1 MANLILAIIILSI
14 FLLLIAE
21 TVTVRLTHNGE
32 TVIKFDFILFQFLL
46 YPSRKHTKPKKRR
59 SGLLQSFKKKL
70 ANAGAMK
77 KAFDFFLGH
86 SLITVHEINLP
97 INTSDPAKFA
107 LLSQNASTLILML
120 LTYLSLKT
128 ETLNSEDYSFVTNE
142 LNTTTLDVT
151 LKTGLYTI
159 IISALLFYIERK
171 KIKRKQ
177 RQRFVG
183 NKNE

>member
-1 MANLILAIIILSI
+1 M
-14 FLLLIAE
+14 
-21 TVTVRLTHNGE
+21 
-32 TVIKFDFILFQFLL
+32 FQFLL
-46 YPSRKHTKPKKRR
+46 YPSRKHQGAKKRR
-59 SGLLQSFKKKL
+59 SGLIQRFKNKIVY
-70 ANAGAMK
+70 AGAMK

-97 INTSDPAKFA
+97 INASDPAKFA

-142 LNTTTLDVT
+142 LNTTTFDIT